1 LNFGGE
7 TPGGRKAGEH
17 LPKEQRHDPQALA
30 SVAALNAPSSELH
43 QSAEAKSTVG
53 PASVLH
59 KVAGEIAK
67 SVQGKRH
74 EAIMT
79 LDPPELGSLK
89 IGLVVEGDKI
99 RVRILAETRDA
110 RELIE
115 HHLGELKQALQ
126 IQQFD
131 SVDVLIE
138 SGRFDSAGDPRQG
151 FQQPSQDRRR
161 PEINSVRFFESKDVP
176 AEFRQVSRTR
186 MDSDRVSMWA

>member
-1 LNFGGE
+1 
-7 TPGGRKAGEH
+7 
-17 LPKEQRHDPQALA
+17 
-30 SVAALNAPSSELH
+30 
-43 QSAEAKSTVG
+43 
-53 PASVLH
+53 
-59 KVAGEIAK
+59 
-67 SVQGKRH
+67 
-74 EAIMT
+74 MT

-161 PEINSVRFFESKDVP
+161 PEINSVGFFESKDVP